1 MAWPA
6 YAMDTGFYNAQGSY
20 DFDARCEI
28 ARELGFDATYL
39 TLWSE
44 TAWNDVARLATVRER
59 FDLDVAGVYCPIDMT
74 APDADAQEQRIT
86 DLLRTIEGTN
96 LVEIALLSTT
106 LKPSD
111 EAGDDVALALLQRLA
126 DAAADRDITL
136 LLYPHALCWL
146 ERTSDAVRLC
156 RKMDH
161 PRVRAIFTAYHWYAV
176 EGGPE
181 LPRVIDDVA
190 PFLSAVNICGSS
202 KLPGMVMGATLE
214 RLDEGELDAFDVL
227 AQVRRAGYDGYIGLQ
242 GYAVQGDPYANFRRS
257 LAALRD
263 IERRLD
269 AHPHWGDLRR
279 ADPLPL
285 PSGA

>member
-1 MAWPA
+1 MAWPV

-28 ARELGFDATYL
+28 AKELGFDATYL

-44 TAWNDVARLATVRER
+44 TAWSDVPRLGTVAER
-59 FDLDVAGVYCPIDMT
+59 HGLDVAGVYCPFDMT
-74 APDADAQEQRIT
+74 APDAEGEARRIEE
-86 DLLRTIEGTN
+86 LVRSVEGTRF
-96 LVEIALLSTT
+96 VEIALLSGTIS
-106 LKPSD
+106 PSD
-111 EAGDDVALALLQRLA
+111 QSGDEVALGFLQRF
-126 DAAADRDITL
+126 AAAAEERDITL

-146 ERTSDAVRLC
+146 ERTGDAVRLC
-156 RKMDH
+156 RTLDH

-176 EGGPE
+176 EGGPG
-181 LPRVIDDVA
+181 LPEVVDEVA

-202 KLPGMVMGATLE
+202 KLPGMVMGATIE
-214 RLDEGELDAFDVL
+214 RLDEGQLDAFDVL
-227 AQVRRAGYDGYIGLQ
+227 SQVRRVGYDGYIGLQ
-242 GYAVQGDPYANFRRS
+242 GYSLQGDPYANFRRS

-269 AHPHWGDLRR
+269 AHPDWGSLRR
-279 ADPLPL
+279 SDPLPP